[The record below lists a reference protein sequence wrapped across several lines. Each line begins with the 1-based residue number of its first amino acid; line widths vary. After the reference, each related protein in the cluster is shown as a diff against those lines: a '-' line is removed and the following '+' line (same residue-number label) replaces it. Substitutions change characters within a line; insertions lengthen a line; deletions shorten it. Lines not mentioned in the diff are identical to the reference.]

1 MIKSRWLG
9 FFTLRPQMASGSSRT
24 GELARSIATKCA
36 QACDKG
42 EFESSRWRSVEGKVS
57 LTRLVCISA
66 SGSGRVPPHILMAG
80 GLVSVMIVRLSGS
93 SGAA

>member
-9 FFTLRPQMASGSSRT
+9 FFTSRPQMASGSSRT

-66 SGSGRVPPHILMAG
+66 SGSGRVPHILMAG

>member
-1 MIKSRWLG
+1 M
-9 FFTLRPQMASGSSRT
+9 
-24 GELARSIATKCA
+24 
-36 QACDKG
+36 
-42 EFESSRWRSVEGKVS
+42 EGKVS

-66 SGSGRVPPHILMAG
+66 SGSGRVPHILMAG